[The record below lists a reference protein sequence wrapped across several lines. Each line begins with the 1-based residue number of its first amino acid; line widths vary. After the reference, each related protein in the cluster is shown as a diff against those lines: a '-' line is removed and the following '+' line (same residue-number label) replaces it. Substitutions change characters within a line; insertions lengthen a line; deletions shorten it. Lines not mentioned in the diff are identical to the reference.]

1 MGFKREP
8 KMMTTEPSVDEV
20 GQSGGKMPMMAAKSR
35 KGMPAG
41 ALAGVATRTTAPVR
55 SAMQRPMGPAMKKG
69 GEVESKAM
77 HKAEDKKIMK
87 VEKELK
93 SHEGK
98 SAAKGHKGLGVVIK
112 KATGGVIQKYATG
125 GVIQKYASGGVI
137 QKYKEGGHVA
147 MACSSG
153 DGFKANKKGGSW

>member
-20 GQSGGKMPMMAAKSR
+20 GRSGGKMPMMAAKSR

-41 ALAGVATRTTAPVR
+41 ALAGVAMKTTAPVR

-77 HKAEDKKIMK
+77 HKAEDKKIK
-87 VEKELK
+87 RVEKELK
-93 SHEGK
+93 SHESK

-137 QKYKEGGHVA
+137 QKYKDGGHAV
-147 MACSSG
+147 MACKDG
-153 DGFKANKKGGSW
+153 GGFKAMKKGNC

>member
-8 KMMTTEPSVDEV
+8 KMMTNEPSVDEV
-20 GQSGGKMPMMAAKSR
+20 GRSGGKMPMMSAKSR

-41 ALAGVATRTTAPVR
+41 ALAGVAPR
-55 SAMQRPMGPAMKKG
+55 MQRPMAGAMKKG

-77 HKAEDKKIMK
+77 HKAEDKKIK
-87 VEKELK
+87 RVEKELK

-112 KATGGVIQKYATG
+112 KATGGVVQKYATG

-137 QKYKEGGHVA
+137 QKYKEGGHAV
-147 MACSSG
+147 MACKDG
-153 DGFKANKKGGSW
+153 GGFKAMKKGSC